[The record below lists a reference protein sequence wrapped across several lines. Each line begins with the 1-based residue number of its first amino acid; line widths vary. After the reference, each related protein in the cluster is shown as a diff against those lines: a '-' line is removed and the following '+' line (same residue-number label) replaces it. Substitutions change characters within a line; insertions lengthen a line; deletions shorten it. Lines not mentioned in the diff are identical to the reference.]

1 MTTTPTLDGR
11 IIALAQRATR
21 AALNQVLDRHG
32 LDFETSVVLNL
43 VAAGGGTIPAD
54 ALLAALAR
62 GLGGTADDGRR
73 LLDDVTARGLTVQS
87 GDPVVVGFTT
97 AGQSLHATVTADVD
111 DLVAQIYT
119 GLSPDDLATA
129 GRVLTVVTERAE
141 ALVG

>member
-11 IIALAQRATR
+11 TIALAQRATR

-111 DLVAQIYT
+111 DLVAQIYP

-129 GRVLTVVTERAE
+129 GRVLTGVTERAE